1 MIVGG
6 KKIQERITHK
16 HTHTH
21 THTHTQLELKN
32 KNFELTKKEN
42 TYTHT
47 DELKE
52 RMSFLSPESE
62 TWKIKYKKHL
72 KA

>member
-1 MIVGG
+1 MGG
-6 KKIQERITHK
+6 KKIQEPI
-16 HTHTH
+16 

-52 RMSFLSPESE
+52 RMSFLSLESE